1 MRKVF
6 ALLLTVLLLGSLA
19 TMVFASDDDPSAVA
33 VPKFTIEIHFDFE
46 TPVVETVVVEDGTE
60 YTLTPKEKD
69 GYEFEGYEISG
80 EYEIK
85 SKDGNTWVIIPKSD
99 LVIHVK
105 YKGVTPEPKP
115 EDDKPVSPRTG
126 VNTVLFAAM
135 ILVGLFGVVVATRK
149 LVKTH

>member
-19 TMVFASDDDPSAVA
+19 TMVFAGDDPSAVA
-33 VPKFTIEIHFDFE
+33 VPKYTIDIYYDFE
-46 TPVVETVVVEDGTE
+46 TPEQETVVVDEGKTI
-60 YTLTPKEKD
+60 TITPKDKD
-69 GYEFEGYEISG
+69 GYEFDTYEISG
-80 EYEIK
+80 EYEIV
-85 SKDGNTWVIIPKSD
+85 SKDGKSWVILPKSD

-126 VNTVLFAAM
+126 VNPMIYAGLILF
-135 ILVGLFGVVVATRK
+135 GLCGVVVATRK
-149 LVKTH
+149 LVKNH